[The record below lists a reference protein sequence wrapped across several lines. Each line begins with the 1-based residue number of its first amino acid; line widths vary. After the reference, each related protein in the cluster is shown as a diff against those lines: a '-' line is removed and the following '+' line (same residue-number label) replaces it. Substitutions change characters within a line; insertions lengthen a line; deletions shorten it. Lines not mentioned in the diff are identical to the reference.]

1 MLGIPRSNLHPT
13 RYDIS
18 LDNVYISTQLESSVL
33 TVSNQ
38 SGELTVV
45 TKLLNQPIR
54 NPLILVLCLA
64 SPPSISYQL

>member
-38 SGELTVV
+38 SGELTAV

-54 NPLILVLCLA
+54 NL
-64 SPPSISYQL
+64 